1 MKRVVYY
8 QRRLTASEQRML
20 SAFGKEKAFKNRVE
34 VKGKPEYGGIIFD
47 LDYSPIS
54 RDNEQFMRMIHSMK
68 NEEIDIIVTA
78 SKERLGDGDY
88 DVYLA
93 CKIAEDNGI
102 EIVFRDENCNSKDVI
117 KEYEEQNQINEMN
130 L

>member
-20 SAFGKEKAFKNRVE
+20 SAFGKEKAFENRVE
-34 VKGKPEYGGIIFD
+34 VKDNPEYSGIIFD

-54 RDNEQFMRMIHSMK
+54 RDNEQFMRLINSIK
-68 NEEIDIIVTA
+68 SDGIDKIVTA

-88 DVYLA
+88 DIYLA

-102 EIVFRDENCNSKDVI
+102 EIVFREEVINSKQVI
-117 KEYEEQNQINEMN
+117 KEYEEQNQISEIN